1 MSHIQN
7 ILVEA
12 LTQLDSDRS
21 IYKPKTIVIH
31 LDDARNMDALQAS
44 VNQALAN
51 IQQHKGAGFKFSS
64 YKDPTSIDEGVWTE
78 VGSPRSPRL
87 AGCEWDLASTSSKT
101 IDIHKRV
108 VIRQCDV
115 IDQGVWTGY

>member
-12 LTQLDSDRS
+12 LTALDLDRS
-21 IYKPKTIVIH
+21 IYKTKRIVIH

-51 IQQHKGAGFKFSS
+51 IQQNNGAGFKFSP
-64 YKDPTSIDEGVWTE
+64 YKDSTPIDEGVWAE

-87 AGCEWDLASTSSKT
+87 AGCEWDLINTSSKN
-101 IDIHKRV
+101 IDI
-108 VIRQCDV
+108 RQRAV
-115 IDQGVWTGY
+115 IDEGVWSGY